1 MPACF
6 AEANHLSRGRFLEA
20 ALVQPPFEEG
30 ASMRKN
36 SKLVPPA
43 LKHGIYSAIGLLPTE
58 DRAEFEIFKEEIF
71 DDYKPVG
78 RSEKIIVEEIACL
91 QWRLQHLSTFGVA
104 MRARNR
110 RSAIYSKLPA
120 TGWYPRL
127 VVEEPEP
134 DPRSPEELEAL
145 RQSVEK
151 EARTELG
158 AAIELVEIGDVA
170 TIEYLE
176 KELGIRERLHGMI
189 ARLEK
194 RFLFQQGIK
203 SISSSSATS
212 SPRPLL
218 EAAE

>member
-1 MPACF
+1 
-6 AEANHLSRGRFLEA
+6 
-20 ALVQPPFEEG
+20 
-30 ASMRKN
+30 MRKN
-36 SKLVPPA
+36 SKHVPPA

-58 DRAEFEIFKEEIF
+58 DRAEFEKFKEEIF

-91 QWRLQHLSTFGVA
+91 QWRLQHLSTYGVA

-110 RSAIYSKLPA
+110 RSAIYSKLPT

-127 VVEEPEP
+127 VGFEGAEP

-176 KELGIRERLHGMI
+176 KELGIRERLHGTI

-194 RFLFQQGIK
+194 RLLYLRGIK
-203 SISSSSATS
+203 SISSSATS